1 MMKGA
6 DSKFIINEIFKEG
19 ARAIRQVY
27 NEDPVLPV
35 IISTSGTSPCEACGS
50 LEGLKGGKGAVA
62 VDDYYNQ
69 QIAASEMMKEIDAL
83 NMNVSDHFNGYG
95 MMDGEI
101 IPNVW
106 SQYDLVRRKLDQGGF
121 SSKKSSPQSLGLSGM
136 DQTTIMMSTG
146 MG

>member
-1 MMKGA
+1 M
-6 DSKFIINEIFKEG
+6 
-19 ARAIRQVY
+19 
-27 NEDPVLPV
+27 
-35 IISTSGTSPCEACGS
+35 
-50 LEGLKGGKGAVA
+50 A

-106 SQYDLVRRKLDQGGF
+106 SQYDLVRRKLDQEAF
-121 SSKKSSPQSLGLSGM
+121 HPKKSSPQSLGLSGM